1 MKLTM
6 TKELQKMQNT
16 DIQDRENELRRIL
29 DGGKC
34 VLVGDRWFGSESSLE
49 ERERYLAALNRRK
62 DRNRRRRERRMAL
75 ATFEAFE
82 RSLAGRPAWAQSR
95 LTGRTAV
102 VETVNGQKRQVSYQK
117 TYGLRNDPFAYPFPG
132 GRTPL
137 ELIVDGAITTWGF
150 VCRGRRLLAQRQRN
164 VEAGTRCSRLRN
176 ERRKLCARSTL
187 ATHPTATDIR
197 VAWAFA
203 RESHANMLHLGGM
216 LHDLECF
223 LQNELQVMWIK
234 RRPKIVGR
242 SAGIRGWIRENC
254 PELIGKYKTLMRY
267 KALARRLRQ
276 ASEIVDPVPTSA
288 ILANVVSAKDLLS
301 HTATV
306 QSHAGGGRVERFAWE
321 HGEPRV
327 DADGRTFL
335 TNDNY
340 RNSSRTV
347 ALSLSAMKGQSFA
360 ESDQTGPDA
369 VQRLGALLES
379 ARRTVREV
387 LTTAGEADIASHTRH
402 NHRKMTM
409 LTLWEQIGKILSI
422 REKWWDGV
430 PRPLRS
436 VTELKHNSQWS
447 TRA

>member
-6 TKELQKMQNT
+6 PKELQKMQNT

-82 RSLAGRPAWAQSR
+82 RSFVGRSAWAQSR

-102 VETVNGQKRQVSYQK
+102 VETVNGQKRQVSSQK

-150 VCRGRRLLAQRQRN
+150 VRRGRQLLAQRRRN

-267 KALARRLRQ
+267 KALALRLRQ
-276 ASEIVDPVPTSA
+276 AAEIADPVPTSA
-288 ILANVVSAKDLLS
+288 ALEGGADAGKLLARSAKI
-301 HTATV
+301 
-306 QSHAGGGRVERFAWE
+306 QPRAGGGRVERFAWE
-321 HGEPRV
+321 RGRWSV
-327 DADGRTFL
+327 DANGRPFRTNGNYSSASL
-335 TNDNY
+335 TVSLALAAAEGHAATKADKADADALG
-340 RNSSRTV
+340 RLRTLLGNARETVRGILAAAAEDDDRRGRRTATLQALQEQVDRALIVRERWWEDAMV
-347 ALSLSAMKGQSFA
+347 AL
-360 ESDQTGPDA
+360 
-369 VQRLGALLES
+369 R
-379 ARRTVREV
+379 
-387 LTTAGEADIASHTRH
+387 
-402 NHRKMTM
+402 
-409 LTLWEQIGKILSI
+409 
-422 REKWWDGV
+422 
-430 PRPLRS
+430 
-436 VTELKHNSQWS
+436 
-447 TRA
+447 

>member
-1 MKLTM
+1 M
-6 TKELQKMQNT
+6 
-16 DIQDRENELRRIL
+16 LR
-29 DGGKC
+29 
-34 VLVGDRWFGSESSLE
+34 
-49 ERERYLAALNRRK
+49 
-62 DRNRRRRERRMAL
+62 
-75 ATFEAFE
+75 
-82 RSLAGRPAWAQSR
+82 
-95 LTGRTAV
+95 
-102 VETVNGQKRQVSYQK
+102 
-117 TYGLRNDPFAYPFPG
+117 
-132 GRTPL
+132 
-137 ELIVDGAITTWGF
+137 
-150 VCRGRRLLAQRQRN
+150 
-164 VEAGTRCSRLRN
+164 
-176 ERRKLCARSTL
+176 
-187 ATHPTATDIR
+187 
-197 VAWAFA
+197 
-203 RESHANMLHLGGM
+203 LGGL
-216 LHDLECF
+216 LHDLECH
-223 LQNELQVMWIK
+223 LANGLKVIHVG

-242 SAGIRGWIRENC
+242 AGGVRGWIRQNC
-254 PELIGKYKTLMRY
+254 PELSGKYKTLMRY

-276 ASEIVDPVPTSA
+276 ATEIVDPVPTSA

-387 LTTAGEADIASHTRH
+387 LTTAAEADIASHTRR

-436 VTELKHNSQWS
+436 ATELKHNSQWS